1 MTVPADLRHP
11 AVQQFVVVAA
21 VGDVTIQAIFIHRRV
36 GPHKGASFLGMAL
49 VTEFIDGIPL
59 ELGGAKTS
67 MVFVAVRAFNFSFS
81 DRMVG
86 GSIFLSPYV
95 FMTEIAE
102 VRLRGL

>member
-1 MTVPADLRHP
+1 M
-11 AVQQFVVVAA
+11 
-21 VGDVTIQAIFIHRRV
+21 
-36 GPHKGASFLGMAL
+36 GPHPGTSFFGMAL
-49 VTEFIDGIPL
+49 ITEFIDGIRL

-67 MVFVAVRAFNFSFS
+67 MVFVAVRAFNFSFP

-86 GSIFLSPYV
+86 GSIFLGPYV